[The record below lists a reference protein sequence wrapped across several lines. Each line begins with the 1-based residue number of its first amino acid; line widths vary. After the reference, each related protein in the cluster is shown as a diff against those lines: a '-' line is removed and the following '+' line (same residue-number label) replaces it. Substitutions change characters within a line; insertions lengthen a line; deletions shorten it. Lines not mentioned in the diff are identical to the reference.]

1 MRPPTSYLNRFLD
14 IVERV
19 GNFLPHPASLFAIFA
34 LAIVVFSGIFASFNL
49 SVSHPSTG
57 ETIEVISLM
66 NVEGLHRML
75 TRMVTNFT
83 SFAPLGTVFVSML
96 GIGLAESSG
105 LIGAALKKLVLSA
118 PPKLLTFA
126 IVLAGVLSNM
136 ASEIGYVLLV
146 PLAAIIFY
154 SAGRHPLVGLAAAFA
169 GVSGG
174 YSANLLLGTVDPL
187 LSGISEEAAKLVDPS
202 YTVNP
207 AANYYFMAASTF
219 FIAGAGTWVTEKI
232 VQPRLGTYEG
242 EADIDEDMTYLSPEE
257 EKGLRYALVAAML
270 FAGSLCGPPSP

>member
-1 MRPPTSYLNRFLD
+1 MRLLPKSIHWCRRYPTKFNSGRDIPYFNRFLD

-34 LAIVVFSGIFASFNL
+34 LGVVVLSVIFANMDL

-57 ETIEVISLM
+57 ETIEVISLL
-66 NVEGLHRML
+66 NLEGLHRML

-136 ASEIGYVLLV
+136 RAR
-146 PLAAIIFY
+146 
-154 SAGRHPLVGLAAAFA
+154 SAPCCSYR
-169 GVSGG
+169 SR
-174 YSANLLLGTVDPL
+174 
-187 LSGISEEAAKLVDPS
+187 PS
-202 YTVNP
+202 S
-207 AANYYFMAASTF
+207 ST
-219 FIAGAGTWVTEKI
+219 
-232 VQPRLGTYEG
+232 P
-242 EADIDEDMTYLSPEE
+242 
-257 EKGLRYALVAAML
+257 
-270 FAGSLCGPPSP
+270 

>member
-174 YSANLLLGTVDPL
+174 YSANLLLGKGGSRSRQEQALPVRGRRRAHRRGLDAL
-187 LSGISEEAAKLVDPS
+187 R
-202 YTVNP
+202 
-207 AANYYFMAASTF
+207 ANH
-219 FIAGAGTWVTEKI
+219 
-232 VQPRLGTYEG
+232 
-242 EADIDEDMTYLSPEE
+242 
-257 EKGLRYALVAAML
+257 ALVPSFIPL
-270 FAGSLCGPPSP
+270 HRHGSLL